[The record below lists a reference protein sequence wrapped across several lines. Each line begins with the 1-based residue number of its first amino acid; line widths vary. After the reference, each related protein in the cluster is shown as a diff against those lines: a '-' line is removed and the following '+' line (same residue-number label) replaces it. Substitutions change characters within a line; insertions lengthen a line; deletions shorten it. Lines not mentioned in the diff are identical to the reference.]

1 MNGAEPMFV
10 GISKIT
16 LNPLKVLRLYLTISL
31 LKVNYH
37 RLKTVAS
44 SIKAA
49 EFIRLCSLKPNLPP
63 SGGSSLVS
71 VALLLLWINNE
82 LLWIS
87 AVKQIYLLQNILMK
101 I

>member
-10 GISKIT
+10 GISKIA

-44 SIKAA
+44 SSKAA
-49 EFIRLCSLKPNLPP
+49 NSF
-63 SGGSSLVS
+63 GY
-71 VALLLLWINNE
+71 A
-82 LLWIS
+82 
-87 AVKQIYLLQNILMK
+87 A
-101 I
+101 